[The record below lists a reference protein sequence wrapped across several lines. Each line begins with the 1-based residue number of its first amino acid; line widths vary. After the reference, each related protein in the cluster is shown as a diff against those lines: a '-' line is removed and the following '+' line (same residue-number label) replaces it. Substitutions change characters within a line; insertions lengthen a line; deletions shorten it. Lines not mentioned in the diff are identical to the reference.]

1 MIAPTCSSSTA
12 GAAGLQVPD
21 DVTLAD
27 DALDAAVPAGHHEG
41 ADPVLGQHVEQ
52 RADRFVG
59 CDGDDEVTLASQH
72 VRDPHGRCTS
82 VSLTS
87 GPPSAP
93 DADVGVFRR

>member
-1 MIAPTCSSSTA
+1 MTRMAI
-12 GAAGLQVPD
+12 
-21 DVTLAD
+21 VTLAGD
-27 DALDAAVPAGHHEG
+27 LHAYVIRQRMQEHHGIDVAIVAVDRLAAAGGISWHNEG
-41 ADPVLGQHVEQ
+41 DHA
-52 RADRFVG
+52 
-59 CDGDDEVTLASQH
+59 VTLASQH